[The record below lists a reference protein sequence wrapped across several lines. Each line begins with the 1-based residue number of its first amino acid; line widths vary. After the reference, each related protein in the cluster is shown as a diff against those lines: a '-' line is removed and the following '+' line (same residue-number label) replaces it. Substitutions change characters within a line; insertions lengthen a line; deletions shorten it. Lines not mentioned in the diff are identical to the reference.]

1 MKRLVL
7 CMDGTWNKP
16 AQYDRGKRKPTN
28 VVKLARGV
36 DPVCPDGVHQVVYY
50 SEGVGTHWGVDK
62 ILGGG
67 FGFGLSQNV
76 LRAYQFLVL
85 NYQPGDEIY
94 GFGFSRGAYTIRSVI
109 GLINKIGL
117 LPKDHAFYMPEAY
130 RLYRN
135 TASDSEVEAFK
146 AEHNCTDV
154 SIKFVGVWDTV
165 GALGVPFDF
174 DFINGRYRFHDVS
187 LTENIEHAYHALAID
202 EKRGPFKPAIWTL
215 PKGSNQTLEQ
225 KWFAGSH
232 SNVGGGYSQDGLA
245 NISLHW
251 IKDRAKDHGL
261 IFNEKFLSYYR
272 PYHLDEY
279 RDSMSWLYKITE
291 RVRKLG
297 IGKHTNESLHE
308 SVYKRITDS
317 DNYQPQNAMEFMEKL
332 EEKRIENPN

>member
-28 VVKLARGV
+28 VVKLARGIE
-36 DPVCPDGVHQVVYY
+36 PVCHDGIHQVVYY
-50 SEGVGTHWGVDK
+50 SEGIGTHWGMDK

-67 FGFGLSQNV
+67 FGIGLSENV
-76 LRAYQFLVL
+76 IKAYQFLVL
-85 NYQPGDEIY
+85 NYQAGDEIY
-94 GFGFSRGAYTIRSVI
+94 GFGFSRGAYTIRSAI
-109 GLINKIGL
+109 GLINKVGL

-135 TASDSEVEAFK
+135 KASDAEVAAFK
-146 AEHNCTDV
+146 NEHQCTDV

-165 GALGVPFDF
+165 GALGVPFKF
-174 DFINGRYRFHDVS
+174 ELINNRYRFHDVS

-202 EKRGPFKPAIWTL
+202 EKRGPFKPAVWTL
-215 PKGSNQTLEQ
+215 PEGSEQTLEQ

-232 SNVGGGYSQDGLA
+232 SNVGGGYSKDGLA

-251 IKDRAKDHGL
+251 LKEKASNHGL

-272 PYHLDEY
+272 PHHLDEY
-279 RDSMSWLYKITE
+279 RDSMNWLYKLTE
-291 RVRKLG
+291 KMRKLG
-297 IGKHTNESLHE
+297 TNERTNESLHE
-308 SVYKRITDS
+308 SVYQRIS
-317 DNYQPQNAMEFMEKL
+317 ESGSYQPRNAFDFIDRLTAKGVQ
-332 EEKRIENPN
+332 